1 MSLLKALQNG
11 SDIRGI
17 AMTTETHSA
26 NLTPAEIQK
35 ISCGLVNWLKRDH
48 PRKYQEG
55 KLTVGVGRDSRIS
68 GPTLEKALIDGL
80 IEQGINVLDFELATT
95 PAMFMAT
102 QFSQF
107 HCDASVMLTAS
118 HLPFYFNGMK
128 FFTANGGAEKEDI
141 AFILSETT
149 PNKTNHKGT
158 VQKADLLTPYAD
170 DLVQKIKNGIR
181 KKGMY
186 DTKPLAGWRII
197 VDAGNGSGG
206 FFAEKVLQRLGA
218 DTTGSQ
224 FLDPD
229 GHFPNHIPNPDNAE
243 AMASIKQ
250 AVLENQAD
258 LGVIFDTD
266 VDRSAVVSASGQVI
280 NRNNLIALL
289 STIVLKE
296 YPGATI
302 VTNSPTSNHLETFIE
317 EKGGRQD
324 RYISGYR
331 NVINRAIA
339 CNKEGIYVPLA
350 IETSGHAAFKENYFL
365 DDGAYVIAKIL
376 MLLPELK
383 QTEQTLEE
391 IIHDL
396 KQPQEVQ
403 EIRLRLSGEDPKK
416 QGATI
421 IQGLANELN
430 EEGLV
435 FHPENEEGIRYDLK
449 EPYGNG
455 WFLLRASLHEPLLVL
470 QIENDEV
477 GKNQH
482 VLQLLAEHLKKYSNV
497 EPLIVDTKEAKGNE
511 K

>member
-107 HCDASVMLTAS
+107 QCDASVMLTAS

-128 FFTANGGAEKEDI
+128 FFKANGGAEKEDI

-158 VQKADLLTPYAD
+158 VQKADLLTPYAE

-181 KKGMY
+181 KKGMS

-229 GHFPNHIPNPDNAE
+229 GHFPNHTPNPDNAE

-258 LGVIFDTD
+258 L
-266 VDRSAVVSASGQVI
+266 
-280 NRNNLIALL
+280 LIRFRR
-289 STIVLKE
+289 K
-296 YPGATI
+296 
-302 VTNSPTSNHLETFIE
+302 
-317 EKGGRQD
+317 R
-324 RYISGYR
+324 
-331 NVINRAIA
+331 
-339 CNKEGIYVPLA
+339 
-350 IETSGHAAFKENYFL
+350 
-365 DDGAYVIAKIL
+365 
-376 MLLPELK
+376 
-383 QTEQTLEE
+383 
-391 IIHDL
+391 
-396 KQPQEVQ
+396 
-403 EIRLRLSGEDPKK
+403 
-416 QGATI
+416 
-421 IQGLANELN
+421 
-430 EEGLV
+430 
-435 FHPENEEGIRYDLK
+435 
-449 EPYGNG
+449 
-455 WFLLRASLHEPLLVL
+455 
-470 QIENDEV
+470 
-477 GKNQH
+477 
-482 VLQLLAEHLKKYSNV
+482 
-497 EPLIVDTKEAKGNE
+497 
-511 K
+511 